1 MKHSVKRFVFVSVA
15 TLVALGLNAQE
26 AGQDTGAAVSTITA
40 NDLERF
46 SALPLDELV
55 TTARRAEE
63 NILEVPIAITTLT
76 EEQIEKGGIR
86 GIADVAAFTPGLSF
100 ANFFGEALPK
110 PVIRGVAPVDIF
122 GENNAAVFIDGIF
135 VSSITGVNLSF
146 IDLERIEVLKG
157 PQGAYF
163 GNNAFSGAINY
174 VTRKPTDELSIRT
187 ELTAGTYDTLRAAA
201 SIEGPL
207 AGEVLSGR
215 VSFLYDDFGGTYNNQ
230 ANIDQDIGGRQYKT
244 VSGSLFFTPAETFSA
259 QLNLYYSDDSID
271 PPANA
276 TTPATCQAR
285 FDDPNVP
292 VRNQNRPL
300 NVCGEVPR
308 FGQDDL
314 ATAGETGQ
322 QREVFRTTLKMD
334 YSADIGTF
342 SSLTGFSETTS
353 INFDS
358 ANQGNANT
366 RFAYFSEGVPFGSIN
381 FFDAGGLVI
390 QAIGEDDNKDF
401 SQEFR
406 FTSPTDRSLRYTL
419 GAYYFKRE
427 FEEPLPWQTVRAQ
440 NPKPADFSAFCPLCI
455 QIFPGAAIS
464 PFSAGN
470 AAFGPW
476 FSALPNRNA
485 GFVRNDQ
492 RDAALFGSIEYDIGD
507 KWTAYADIR
516 YTERRIVD
524 DSLTIAYAYDITT
537 DTIDDANTVRTF
549 STLEND
555 TDYVTWRASLSYAPT
570 QESQI
575 YGSIATGEKGGGVD
589 SFVVQGSGNP
599 DLDNSVR
606 QVQFGAETNTTY
618 ELGYKAALDGGRTV
632 IDTAVY
638 YTDWGDIVI
647 PIINDTIP
655 DPDNPGGTLPV
666 QTYTIDQNAGDAS
679 IAGAEFS
686 IRSQLSDYVNAGF
699 GASFNRAELDE
710 GRIESFAE
718 FPAFAPDGD
727 MSGQTL
733 PRQPELQLN
742 ANVTFRDQLAGDWGW
757 FVRGD
762 AFYQS
767 RWYVGLPNQA
777 QIPSRVIANLRLG
790 LESERFAIELWTR
803 NLFDNDAPTAA
814 FRDAYFSN
822 ARQENGGTTTGGFD
836 NFFPWRLTI
845 AQAERRVIGMTVRA
859 RFGG

>member
-1 MKHSVKRFVFVSVA
+1 MKQLYKNLMLVPVA
-15 TLVALGLNAQE
+15 SLAALSAYAAENQKE
-26 AGQDTGAAVSTITA
+26 VGAAVTAITE
-40 NDLERF
+40 DDIERF
-46 SALPLDELV
+46 SALPIDELV

-63 NILEVPIAITTLT
+63 NVLEVPIAITTLT
-76 EEQIEKGGIR
+76 EEQIAKGGIR

-110 PVIRGVAPVDIF
+110 PVIRGQAPVDIF
-122 GENNAAVFIDGIF
+122 GENNTSVFIDGIF
-135 VSSITGVNLSF
+135 VSSVTGVNLSF

-174 VTRKPTDELSIRT
+174 VTRRPTDELSIRA
-187 ELTAGTYDTLRAAA
+187 EVTAGSYETVRAST

-207 AGEVLSGR
+207 TDSLSGR
-215 VSFLYDDFGGTYNNQ
+215 ISFLYDDFGGTYNNQ
-230 ANIDQDIGGRQYKT
+230 SDIDQDIGGRQYKT
-244 VSGSLFFTPAETFSA
+244 VSGSLFFTPADAFSA

-271 PPANA
+271 PAANA

-285 FDDPNVP
+285 FDDPTVP

-314 ATAGETGQ
+314 STVPGETGQ
-322 QREVFRTTLKMD
+322 RREVFRTTLKMD
-334 YSADIGTF
+334 YSTDFGTF
-342 SSLTGFSETTS
+342 SSLTGFSDTS
-353 INFDS
+353 DISFD
-358 ANQGNANT
+358 NGNPGNT
-366 RFAYFSEGVPFGSIN
+366 NTVFSYFSEGIPFGSIN
-381 FFDAGGLVI
+381 LFDAGGLVI
-390 QAIGEDDNKDF
+390 QAVGESENKDF

-406 FTSPTDRSLRYTL
+406 FTSPTDRSLRYTV
-419 GAYYFKRE
+419 GAYYFKQE
-427 FEEPLPWQTVRAQ
+427 SDTPLPWQDVRAQ
-440 NPKPADFSAFCPLCI
+440 NAKPDDFTSFCPLCI

-485 GFVRNDQ
+485 GYARRDQ
-492 RDAALFGSIEYDIGD
+492 RDAAVFGSIEYDIGD
-507 KWTAYADIR
+507 RWTAYADIR
-516 YTERRIVD
+516 YTERRVVNDGLAINYD
-524 DSLTIAYAYDITT
+524 YDITT
-537 DTIDDANTVRTF
+537 DTINDANTVRNF
-549 STLEND
+549 SSLEAD
-555 TDYVTWRASLSYAPT
+555 TDYITWRASLSYAPT
-570 QESQI
+570 DVSQI

-589 SFVVQGSGNP
+589 SFEVIGSSNP
-599 DLDNSVR
+599 ALNNTIR
-606 QVQFGAETNTTY
+606 QVEFGPESNTTY
-618 ELGYKAALDGGRTV
+618 ELGYKTALNEGRTV
-632 IDTAVY
+632 VDAAVY
-638 YTDWGDIVI
+638 YVDWADIVI

-655 DPDNPGGTLPV
+655 DPDNPGGTLGV

-686 IRSQLSDYVNAGF
+686 VRSQLSDYVSAGF
-699 GASFNRAELDE
+699 GASYNRAELDE

-742 ANVTFRDQLAGDWGW
+742 ANVTFTDQLVGDWDW

-790 LESERFAIELWTR
+790 LETDQFSVEFWAR

-814 FRDAYFSN
+814 FRDVYFTN
-822 ARQENGGTTTGGFD
+822 ARQANGGFTSGGFD
-836 NFFPWRLTI
+836 NFFPWRLSV